1 MMGIFAEINHA
12 WVTIDNACYLW
23 DYTNPNPELVGFEEQ
38 PNSITAVRLVMP
50 KPGVFVS
57 NINRLLVIA
66 TTVEMFLVGVALEPI
81 ATGGLSV
88 TLYQTKMSIS
98 VKGIRVDFI
107 DQSASTGR
115 IFFGGRG
122 DNELYEFA
130 YQSEDSWFS
139 SRCKRKNHTWTI
151 SGYMT
156 PQLLAPRESVAVQS
170 YQQGLLSKLS
180 LAKSSQEHVV
190 QLLVDDTRM
199 LLYALSS
206 HSTIRT
212 FHITSDG
219 LELVITK
226 TFSEILGNIGH
237 MLSPNELISAKSPLV
252 AISAISS
259 QEASK
264 MHLMAVT
271 STGCRIYLSATS
283 SYGAAITNPS
293 VAPTSMQV
301 QHVRFPPKSQTDNQ
315 AGLNNSMQVVPQPN
329 QPTNAGVDVTSKA
342 MIPTRA
348 AQRYPPGYFLALIPR
363 DSQNQMDALFM
374 CAMDAARVARTQ
386 PARSSQFC
394 ESGIWLQL
402 DGRAEDMGLCTLPF
416 SARATPVGFGN
427 EPAVQIDRP
436 TQEFA
441 ILTNTGIHTYRRR
454 RLVDQL
460 AAAIKTGGGEE
471 GLEGEITRFIV
482 NYGRSETFATVLG
495 VACGQSMNLTSDRR
509 IAKVNDSEVLELARK
524 AFVEYAGKPVYN
536 PNSVVDPSI
545 DRIDLVRPSPR
556 HSGLALYVSR
566 ITRSIWKANIARE
579 VTSPVGGLLVTSPTA
594 LSKLREI
601 QQDLVRLQDFL
612 NTNKSFIEGLA
623 GPEAMQQ
630 TTTQQDQIALRGEH
644 RAMHS
649 IVVLLSKMI
658 EGVSFVL
665 VLFDERPEEIILSLA
680 PDVRLQVREL
690 TFEKLFS
697 AAAGKDLA
705 KELVKAI
712 VNRNITSGSNV
723 DTVAEALR
731 RRCGSLCSSDDVVIF
746 KAQEQLK
753 RAAEAG
759 KDSEFGRNVL
769 NESLR
774 LFKTVVANLSLEQLQ
789 WAMSQYVSL
798 HFFGGAIELALDVA
812 SERDVGNRALSWIQ
826 DGRPND
832 VSLLVKPMRSFK
844 S

>member
-1 MMGIFAEINHA
+1 MMGMFAEINHA
-12 WVTIDNACYLW
+12 WVTIDNAVYLW
-23 DYTNPNPELVGFEEQ
+23 DYTNPNPDLVGFEEQ

-50 KPGVFVS
+50 KPGVFIP
-57 NINRLLVIA
+57 NIIRLLAIA
-66 TTVEMFLVGVALEPI
+66 TTVDMFLVGVALEPT
-81 ATGGLSV
+81 ATGGQSI

-107 DQSASTGR
+107 EESTNTGR

-130 YQSEDSWFS
+130 YQAEDAWFS
-139 SRCKRKNHTWTI
+139 SRCKRKNHTWTVGSYI
-151 SGYMT
+151 T
-156 PQLLAPRESVAVQS
+156 PQILGPAGQPS
-170 YQQGLLSKLS
+170 QQGLLSKLS
-180 LAKSSQEHVV
+180 LAKSPQESII
-190 QLLVDDTRM
+190 QLLVDNTRM

-206 HSTIRT
+206 RSTIRT
-212 FHITSDG
+212 FHITNDG

-226 TFSEILGNIGH
+226 SYSEILGNIGH
-237 MLSPNELISAKSPLV
+237 MLSPNELISAKTSLV

-283 SYGAAITNPS
+283 SYGAAITNPN

-301 QHVRFPPKSQTDNQ
+301 QHVRFPPKHPADSQSRSS
-315 AGLNNSMQVVPQPN
+315 NSMQIVSQGN
-329 QPTNAGVDVTSKA
+329 QANTGVDTTSKA
-342 MIPTRA
+342 LIPTRS
-348 AQRYPPGYFLALIPR
+348 AQRYPPGYFLALVPQG
-363 DSQNQMDALFM
+363 SQNQMDILFM
-374 CAMDAARVARTQ
+374 SAMDAARITRPQ

-402 DGRAEDMGLCTLPF
+402 DGRAEDIGLCSSPF
-416 SARATPVGFGN
+416 SAKATPLGFGN
-427 EPAVQIDRP
+427 EPAVQIDQP
-436 TQEFA
+436 SQEFA

-460 AAAIKTGGGEE
+460 AAAIKSGGGEE
-471 GLEGEITRFIV
+471 GLEGEITRFILS
-482 NYGRSETFATVLG
+482 YGRSETFATVLG
-495 VACGQSMNLTSDRR
+495 VACGQSTNLTSDRR
-509 IAKVNDSEVLELARK
+509 IARVNDPEVLELARK
-524 AFVEYAGKPVYN
+524 AFIEYAGKPVYN
-536 PNSVVDPSI
+536 PNSVVDPSV

-556 HSGLALYVSR
+556 HSGLSLYVAR
-566 ITRSIWKANIARE
+566 LTRSIWKANVSRE
-579 VTSPVGGLLVTSPTA
+579 VTSPAGGLLVTSPVA
-594 LSKLREI
+594 LAKLREV

-612 NTNKSFIEGLA
+612 NTNKSFIEGLS

-649 IVVLLSKMI
+649 IVVLLSRMN

-665 VLFDERPEEIILSLA
+665 VLFDERPEEIILSLT
-680 PDVRLQVREL
+680 PDVRLQLREL
-690 TFEKLFS
+690 TFEKLFCT
-697 AAAGKDLA
+697 AAGKELA

-712 VNRNITSGSNV
+712 VNRNIASGSNV

-731 RRCGSLCSSDDVVIF
+731 RRCGSLCSSEDVVIF

-753 RAAEAG
+753 KAAEAG

-774 LFKTVVANLSLEQLQ
+774 LFKTVVANLSVEQLQ
-789 WAMSQYVSL
+789 WAMSQYISL

-812 SERDVGNRALSWIQ
+812 SELDPENRALSWIQ
-826 DGRPND
+826 DGRPSD
-832 VSLLVKPMRSFK
+832 VSLLGL
-844 S
+844 